1 MMLLQTQCLIAFAF
15 GFIKIEV
22 QHAVAAP
29 CVGIGQ
35 KVLQQ
40 AAGVA
45 VAGQQ
50 QFGLLGVVRRDFGV
64 EQPLAVAAAALSRF
78 ARFQNG
84 NAHAVFRQ
92 LARGCGAGNARA
104 DNHRVFGRS
113 GGLGSSEPRFDR
125 LGRGLRYGFGLPFDR
140 VEMFVQAV
148 GAVWRDKPDM
158 HVGQQA
164 FQKVDAVELKAF
176 YGLVEAGFQ
185 TTFQLGWGIGKRKIG
200 NAVFG
205 QAGNQMQRRGMSFDH
220 AGKFGGGG
228 RGVPSEDGH
237 SGVV

>member
-1 MMLLQTQCLIAFAF
+1 MLLRTQCLIAFAF
-15 GFIKIEV
+15 GFVKIEV

-29 CVGIGQ
+29 GVGIGQ
-35 KVLQQ
+35 QVLQQ

-45 VAGQQ
+45 VARQQ

-64 EQPLAVAAAALSRF
+64 EQPLAVAAAALRRF

-84 NAHAVFRQ
+84 NAHIVFRQ
-92 LARGCGAGNARA
+92 FARGRSAGNARA
-104 DNHRVFGRS
+104 DNQCVFGRS
-113 GGLGSSEPRFDR
+113 GGLGSSEPRFDG
-125 LGRGLRYGFGLPFDR
+125 LGRSLRYGFGLPFDT
-140 VEMFVQAV
+140 VEMFMQAV
-148 GAVWRDKPDM
+148 GAVWRNKPEM
-158 HVGQQA
+158 HIRRQV

-185 TTFQLGWGIGKRKIG
+185 TTFQLGRGIGQRKIG
-200 NAVFG
+200 NAVFA
-205 QAGNQMQRRGMSFDH
+205 QTGNQMQRCGMSFNH

-237 SGVV
+237 GGVV

>member
-1 MMLLQTQCLIAFAF
+1 MLLQTQCLIAFAF
-15 GFIKIEV
+15 GFVEIEV

-35 KVLQQ
+35 QVLQQ

-45 VAGQQ
+45 VACQQ
-50 QFGLLGVVRRDFGV
+50 QFGLLGVMRRDFGV
-64 EQPLAVAAAALSRF
+64 EQPLAVAAAALRRF

-92 LARGCGAGNARA
+92 FARGRGAGYARA
-104 DNHRVFGRS
+104 DNQRVFGRS
-113 GGLGSSEPRFDR
+113 GGLRSSEPRFDG
-125 LGRGLRYGFGLPFDR
+125 LGRGLRYGFGLPFDTI
-140 VEMFVQAV
+140 EMFVQAV
-148 GAVWRDKPDM
+148 GAVWWDKPEM
-158 HVGQQA
+158 YVGQQV

-176 YGLVEAGFQ
+176 HGLVEAGFQ
-185 TTFQLGWGIGKRKIG
+185 TTFQLGRGIGQRKIG
-200 NAVFG
+200 HAVFA
-205 QAGNQMQRRGMSFDH
+205 QTGNQMQRRGTGFDH